1 MHRQPLAYFKQ
12 AVSVSILVHG
22 VVLLILVGRDGLSDK
37 SVETQQQTIQIQLH
51 RPAQRAIQTT
61 QTETRVLEAD
71 AVSDRGDVKRENRV
85 KREQRVKPEQAHQI
99 PAARNVPAT
108 KSAPVLS
115 ASVLRSEQRRL
126 RESNEW
132 FATGCNPA
140 EKYSQIRQCAE
151 DFSADQAS
159 VVARR
164 FQSAVG
170 QLFSQSSE
178 TVMTA
183 YHRDMMRVEK
193 LVFEIEMLDQ
203 MLKAGG
209 ANSETLLQ
217 QQHLLADEVLR
228 IDHRY
233 DSVNLL
239 KVLGSGI
246 KIFNNA
252 VEAAKAAAE

>member
-1 MHRQPLAYFKQ
+1 
-12 AVSVSILVHG
+12 
-22 VVLLILVGRDGLSDK
+22 
-37 SVETQQQTIQIQLH
+37 
-51 RPAQRAIQTT
+51 
-61 QTETRVLEAD
+61 
-71 AVSDRGDVKRENRV
+71 
-85 KREQRVKPEQAHQI
+85 
-99 PAARNVPAT
+99 
-108 KSAPVLS
+108 
-115 ASVLRSEQRRL
+115 
-126 RESNEW
+126 
-132 FATGCNPA
+132 
-140 EKYSQIRQCAE
+140 
-151 DFSADQAS
+151 
-159 VVARR
+159 
-164 FQSAVG
+164 
-170 QLFSQSSE
+170 
-178 TVMTA
+178 MTA

-239 KVLGSGI
+239 KVFGSGI